1 MNKYYQAKFTYS
13 PLGKAFEKKKTITT
27 EENQDPKSI
36 ESLFPKE
43 MRTNEIKNGINEIKK
58 WEEIIKRKDLIYK
71 TNNYI
76 YDFQPFEKIKSF
88 SDNIYSRRI
97 SIDEAEMDHSNLLE
111 NMDEFTNKTRS
122 KELNKEKEEMLF
134 IV

>member
-1 MNKYYQAKFTYS
+1 M
-13 PLGKAFEKKKTITT
+13 KKKTITT

-111 NMDEFTNKTRS
+111 NMEEFTNKTRS